1 MAKLNK
7 KIFRGFSIR
16 GVVGEDFDLAGMT
29 KIAQGVGRWF
39 KNHGGNTLVVGHDVR
54 NSSPEL
60 HLSLCE
66 GLLSTGI
73 NVIDIGLT
81 PTPVLNFATDY
92 YKASGGIMITA
103 SHNPSHHNGLKIR
116 SDRTVYGD
124 ELENIYILASEASEN
139 QVIENGK
146 YEKKNPFDI
155 YVESIL
161 SKSKLKK
168 TLRVVVDGGNGAN
181 GLIVPKVLR
190 NLGFEVIELF
200 CEPDGNFPN
209 RNPDPTAPYATD
221 ALAKKVV
228 SEKADLGFAFDGDGD
243 RVILVD
249 ETGRTI
255 FGDETLMLIAGNAL
269 LENRAQKI
277 AYEVLCTHALPD
289 YITQLGGTPI
299 PAKSG
304 YAYVH
309 NAMLDTG
316 AKIGGEMSGHF
327 FLLDEQFRFDDAIL
341 ATFQVLSILS
351 AANKSL
357 SKLTS
362 ELPHYFA
369 SKEYRIDC
377 PDVMKTDV
385 VNSVRD
391 YYAQAGYQLEEI
403 DGVSIDFGNAWALVR
418 QSNTDAVLSMR
429 FEAKESR
436 RQMLKVEEAVL
447 AQVAKEYKVRG
458 LSWPINVTYS

>member
-7 KIFRGFSIR
+7 EIFEGFSIR
-16 GVVGEDFDLAGMT
+16 GVVGKDFDLAGM
-29 KIAQGVGRWF
+29 KQIAQGVGKWF
-39 KNHGGNTLVVGHDVR
+39 KNRGGDTLVVGHDVR

-66 GLLSTGI
+66 GLLSTGL

-81 PTPVLNFATDY
+81 PTPILNFATDY
-92 YKASGGIMITA
+92 YKASGGVMITA
-103 SHNPSHHNGLKIR
+103 SHNLSHYNGLKIR
-116 SDRTVYGD
+116 SDRTVYDD
-124 ELENIYILASEASEN
+124 ELKNIYVLASEVSKSV
-139 QVIENGK
+139 VIENGK
-146 YEKKNPFDI
+146 YEKRNPLDI
-155 YVESIL
+155 YVESLL
-161 SKSKLKK
+161 SKAKFKRM
-168 TLRVVVDGGNGAN
+168 LRVVVDGGNGAN

-190 NLGFEVIELF
+190 KFGCEVVELF

-209 RNPDPTAPYATD
+209 RNPDPTVPHATD

-228 SEKADLGFAFDGDGD
+228 SENADLGFAFDGDGD

-255 FGDETLMLIAGNAL
+255 LGDETLMLIVENAL
-269 LENRAQKI
+269 SDNRAQKI

-289 YITQLGGTPI
+289 YITQLGGIPV

-309 NAMLDTG
+309 NAMLDSG

-327 FLLDEQFRFDDAIL
+327 FLLDDKFKFDDAIL
-341 ATFQVLSILS
+341 AAFQILSILS
-351 AANKSL
+351 ATNKSL
-357 SKLTS
+357 SRLTS

-369 SKEYRIDC
+369 SPEYRIKCDNT
-377 PDVMKTDV
+377 MKAEV
-385 VNSVRD
+385 VNSVKD
-391 YYAQAGYQLEEI
+391 YYTQAGYQIEEI

-418 QSNTDAVLSMR
+418 QSNTEAKLSMR
-429 FEAKESR
+429 FEAKESEEYM
-436 RQMLKVEEAVL
+436 QKIAEAVL
-447 AQVAKEYKVRG
+447 IQVAKVYKSKG
-458 LSWPINVTYS
+458 MSWPSHLPG